1 MAGTRGFHKKS
12 LVEQAGEAH
21 TGTSEG
27 TQILARLGQTNRVA
41 TSTASKSARNKLFVH
56 FKHTIAHTHA
66 HTHAVTKGDQASF
79 SAGKAFCKVSALVPT
94 LGFLLVFSISCRGIK
109 GPGGQQLL
117 FIIGKASVA
126 RMSVKNDK
134 NARNPRGTR
143 GFRPF
148 SSFCPKSYLVFC
160 FGPMPVMGMGS
171 DSGHHIQPQQV
182 CSACRAQRVAGL
194 RFCVI
199 AVPSTSELQEKR
211 SKTFFHSHLKASFY

>member
-1 MAGTRGFHKKS
+1 MAGTRGFHKKT
-12 LVEQAGEAH
+12 LVEQADEAH

-160 FGPMPVMGMGS
+160 FGPLP
-171 DSGHHIQPQQV
+171 
-182 CSACRAQRVAGL
+182 
-194 RFCVI
+194 CVLL
-199 AVPSTSELQEKR
+199 VSKHPSHPSPTLPSNLTHCHLQNR
-211 SKTFFHSHLKASFY
+211 

>member
-1 MAGTRGFHKKS
+1 MTRTRGFHKKT

-27 TQILARLGQTNRVA
+27 TQILARLGQTNGVA

-56 FKHTIAHTHA
+56 FKHTIARTHA

-94 LGFLLVFSISCRGIK
+94 LRLLLVFSISCRGIK

-117 FIIGKASVA
+117 FIIGKASEV

-148 SSFCPKSYLVFC
+148 SSFCPKSYYLFC
-160 FGPMPVMGMGS
+160 FRPIVLSQPS
-171 DSGHHIQPQQV
+171 HI
-182 CSACRAQRVAGL
+182 L
-194 RFCVI
+194 HRFASVRLCERCV
-199 AVPSTSELQEKR
+199 R
-211 SKTFFHSHLKASFY
+211 RCGD

>member
-1 MAGTRGFHKKS
+1 MRGPALRGAIETPFFYHWVKACGQIQRKTWPERADSTKNPFLSRLVRLIPARGRARRYWHAWSRRTRS
-12 LVEQAGEAH
+12 LPPQLRKVQE
-21 TGTSEG
+21 TSFVYTSN
-27 TQILARLGQTNRVA
+27 TQ
-41 TSTASKSARNKLFVH
+41 S
-56 FKHTIAHTHA
+56 HTHA

-94 LGFLLVFSISCRGIK
+94 LGLLLVFSISCRGIK

-160 FGPMPVMGMGS
+160 FAPMCMLCMLCMCVLCVV
-171 DSGHHIQPQQV
+171 HVV
-182 CSACRAQRVAGL
+182 C
-194 RFCVI
+194 CVCC
-199 AVPSTSELQEKR
+199 VWCV
-211 SKTFFHSHLKASFY
+211 